1 MLTIV
6 LSRKQSSGM
15 DDGGDG
21 DYTDPAAEEFAA
33 YAAGQD
39 EE

>member
-6 LSRKQSSGM
+6 LTRKQSSGM
-15 DDGGDG
+15 DEDGDG
-21 DYTDPAAEEFAA
+21 DYADPAAEEFAA
-33 YAAGQD
+33 YVTGQD